1 MTERYVPPRRKS
13 PVWVLLLLVVLAVT
27 MAGIFPIRQI
37 IAQERAVE
45 LTQRKLDALN
55 AENDR
60 LEALAEEL
68 TTPAEIERMA
78 RERFGLVRP
87 GEVGVIV
94 EWGAPAPEPEPEP
107 SLVHDERRWFERV
120 WDFVTGRDGGP

>member
-1 MTERYVPPRRKS
+1 MTDRYVPPRRKS

-27 MAGIFPIRQI
+27 MGGIFPIRQI

-45 LTQRKLDALN
+45 LTERKLEALN
-55 AENDR
+55 AENAR

-78 RERFGLVRP
+78 RERFGLVRE

-107 SLVHDERRWFERV
+107 TLIHDDRRWFERF
-120 WDFVTGRDGGP
+120 WDFVTGRDGAP